1 MSEESSMSPTEAGMS
16 QLEESFADYADKICD
31 TPYDMLE
38 EVCPHCEGANDCERW
53 LRSCEERRAT
63 IMAEI
68 WDAEQTE
75 SEDESKDE
83 SKDDKPSCAACRG
96 F

>member
-1 MSEESSMSPTEAGMS
+1 MTETDELA
-16 QLEESFADYADKICD
+16 QLETTPEEIYDKACD
-31 TPYDMLE
+31 VPYDMME
-38 EVCPHCEGANDCERW
+38 DVCPHCDAANDCERW
-53 LRSCEERRAT
+53 LRSCEERRAA

-75 SEDESKDE
+75 SEDESKD
-83 SKDDKPSCAACRG
+83 DKPSCAACRG